1 MRPRSLEL
9 SWVQERVRKNE
20 YLYTLHADEE
30 RRNESIS
37 IAEVEEALLNGQ
49 ILEDYPSDPRGLSC
63 LVYGNAGGRPAHV
76 VCGRNRMGW
85 LVLITVYI
93 PTMPK
98 WKSPT
103 ERSQP

>member
-1 MRPRSLEL
+1 MPKSLQL
-9 SWVQERVRKNE
+9 SWIKERVKKNE

-30 RRNESIS
+30 RRNEGLS
-37 IAEVEEALLNGQ
+37 IAQVEQALLNGR
-49 ILEDYPSDPRGLSC
+49 ILEDYPHDPRGPSC
-63 LVYGNAGGRPAHV
+63 LVYGNASGRPIHV
-76 VCGRNRMGW
+76 VCGRNRSGW